1 MAPDQP
7 AGDRA
12 FSVLT
17 EPHGDALVVRA
28 SGEVDVASA
37 RSLEREIRSALDIN
51 AEAVLLDLRDVSF
64 IDSTGLGVLLAV
76 ATASSA
82 NGNRLRITRLSAPV
96 QRAIDVSGLADAFP
110 LVN

>member
-64 IDSTGLGVLLAV
+64 IDSTGLGVLLA
-76 ATASSA
+76 TASSA

-96 QRAIDVSGLADAFP
+96 QRAIEVSGLADAFP